1 MKILKYVAVLASA
14 MLVSLTYAADA
25 QSNDPVKVSVKND
38 NGAVSVSISVD
49 VKNPTV
55 SCEEALKD
63 VLKKALAAVGA
74 DTLNGKA
81 ISAAMVAINAALA
94 DKNAPAL
101 GPVEVSFVVKNK
113 VEELVNV
120 AEVAANVAIAGEKY
134 QVNTETRYNP
144 ATQTSDTVCNVTAQG
159 ENGAT
164 TSMPVIFAVDSNGT
178 VKGSVGNTQLVDSS
192 SNAQNPL
199 TTPPATDVND
209 VLPDNTIVTSAS
221 N

>member
-74 DTLNGKA
+74 DSLNGKA
-81 ISAAMVAINAALA
+81 IRAAMVAINAALA
-94 DKNAPAL
+94 DRNAPAL

-134 QVNTETRYNP
+134 QANTETRYNP
-144 ATQTSDTVCNVTAQG
+144 ATQLSL
-159 ENGAT
+159 
-164 TSMPVIFAVDSNGT
+164 IH
-178 VKGSVGNTQLVDSS
+178 
-192 SNAQNPL
+192 
-199 TTPPATDVND
+199 
-209 VLPDNTIVTSAS
+209 I
-221 N
+221 

>member
-134 QVNTETRYNP
+134 QANTETRYNP
-144 ATQTSDTVCNVTAQG
+144 ATQTSDTVGNVTAQG

-164 TSMPVIFAVDSNGT
+164 TSMPVIIAVDANG
-178 VKGSVGNTQLVDSS
+178 VAKGSVGNTQLVDSS

>member
-14 MLVSLTYAADA
+14 LLVSLTYAADA

-74 DTLNGKA
+74 DSLNGKA
-81 ISAAMVAINAALA
+81 ISAAMLAINAALA
-94 DKNAPAL
+94 DRNAPAL

-113 VEELVNV
+113 VEAQVNV

-134 QVNTETRYNP
+134 QANTETRYNP
-144 ATQTSDTVCNVTAQG
+144 ATQTADTVGNVSAQG
-159 ENGAT
+159 QNGVAST
-164 TSMPVIFAVDSNGT
+164 MPVLFAVDADGN
-178 VKGSVGNTQLVDSS
+178 VKGSVGNTQLSA
-192 SNAQNPL
+192 SNEQSPL

>member
-74 DTLNGKA
+74 DSLNGKA
-81 ISAAMVAINAALA
+81 ISAAMAAINAALA
-94 DKNAPAL
+94 DRNAPAL

-134 QVNTETRYNP
+134 QANTETRYNP
-144 ATQTSDTVCNVTAQG
+144 ATQTADTVGNVSAQG
-159 ENGAT
+159 QNGTAT
-164 TSMPVIFAVDSNGT
+164 TMPVIFAVDANGT

>member
-49 VKNPTV
+49 VKNPTI

-81 ISAAMVAINAALA
+81 ISAAMLAVNAALA
-94 DKNAPAL
+94 DRNAPAL

-113 VEELVNV
+113 VEATVNV

-144 ATQTSDTVCNVTAQG
+144 STQLSETVGNVSAQG
-159 ENGAT
+159 QNGVS
-164 TSMPVIFAVDSNGT
+164 TSKPVILAVDADGNA
-178 VKGSVGNTQLVDSS
+178 KGSVGDTQLSA
-192 SNAQNPL
+192 SNGQNPL

>member
-14 MLVSLTYAADA
+14 LLVSLTYAADA

-74 DTLNGKA
+74 DSLNGKA
-81 ISAAMVAINAALA
+81 ISAAMLAINAALA
-94 DKNAPAL
+94 DRNAPAL

-113 VEELVNV
+113 VEAQVNV

-134 QVNTETRYNP
+134 QANTETRYNP
-144 ATQTSDTVCNVTAQG
+144 ATQTADTVGNVSAQG
-159 ENGAT
+159 QNGVAT
-164 TSMPVIFAVDSNGT
+164 TMPVLFAVDADGN
-178 VKGSVGNTQLVDSS
+178 VKGSVGNTQLSA
-192 SNAQNPL
+192 SNEQSPL

>member
-14 MLVSLTYAADA
+14 LLVSLTYAADA

-49 VKNPTV
+49 VKNSTV

-63 VLKKALAAVGA
+63 ALKKALAAVGA
-74 DTLNGKA
+74 DSLNGKA
-81 ISAAMVAINAALA
+81 ISAAMLAINAALA
-94 DKNAPAL
+94 DRNAPAL

-113 VEELVNV
+113 VEAQVNV

-134 QVNTETRYNP
+134 QANTETRYNP
-144 ATQTSDTVCNVTAQG
+144 ATQTADTVGNVSAQG
-159 ENGAT
+159 QNGVAST
-164 TSMPVIFAVDSNGT
+164 MPVLFAVDADGN
-178 VKGSVGNTQLVDSS
+178 VKGSVGNTQLSA
-192 SNAQNPL
+192 SNEQSPL

>member
-14 MLVSLTYAADA
+14 LLVSLTYAADA

-38 NGAVSVSISVD
+38 NGAVSVSIFVD

-74 DTLNGKA
+74 DSLNGKA
-81 ISAAMVAINAALA
+81 ISAAMLAINAALA
-94 DKNAPAL
+94 DRNAPAL

-113 VEELVNV
+113 VEAQVNV

-134 QVNTETRYNP
+134 QANTETRYNP
-144 ATQTSDTVCNVTAQG
+144 ATQTADTVGNVSAQG
-159 ENGAT
+159 QNGVAST
-164 TSMPVIFAVDSNGT
+164 MPVLFAVDADGN
-178 VKGSVGNTQLVDSS
+178 VKGSVGNTQLSA
-192 SNAQNPL
+192 SNEQSPL

>member
-74 DTLNGKA
+74 DSLNGKA

-94 DKNAPAL
+94 DRNAPAL

-120 AEVAANVAIAGEKY
+120 AEVAANVTIAGEKY
-134 QVNTETRYNP
+134 QANTETRYNP
-144 ATQTSDTVCNVTAQG
+144 AHADCGHGRQRFGSGSERYGNHNAGYLCRRCERHGKRLGWQH
-159 ENGAT
+159 
-164 TSMPVIFAVDSNGT
+164 PVG
-178 VKGSVGNTQLVDSS
+178 
-192 SNAQNPL
+192 
-199 TTPPATDVND
+199 
-209 VLPDNTIVTSAS
+209 
-221 N
+221 